1 MAARTSSHAWLE
13 ARASHLVIV
22 DAFRDALAAARPSLD
37 EILSLWPFGRH
48 NGVVLWAKL
57 EVDGSVSIGANLRE
71 RALEREAPEVVREVR
86 RIRDDVP
93 VALERVGVGRVVM
106 PLRELR
112 DRTG

>member
-22 DAFRDALAAARPSLD
+22 DAFRGALAAARPSLE
-37 EILSLWPFGRH
+37 EILSLWPFGRR

-57 EVDGSVSIGANLRE
+57 DTDGSVSIGASLRE
-71 RALEREAPEVVREVR
+71 RALEREPPDVVREVR

-93 VALERVGVGRVVM
+93 VVLERMGVGRVVLPM
-106 PLRELR
+106 RELGDAR
-112 DRTG
+112 G